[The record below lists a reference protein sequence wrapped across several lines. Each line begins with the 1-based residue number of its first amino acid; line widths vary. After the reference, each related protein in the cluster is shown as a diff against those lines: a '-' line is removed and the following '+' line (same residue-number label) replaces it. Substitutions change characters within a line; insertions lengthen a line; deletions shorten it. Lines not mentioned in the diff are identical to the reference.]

1 MRSGEHNVELP
12 LVELDLLATDTAHT
26 VHDDQSIRADPVHK
40 FAKRLDLAEHAG
52 ARVNVGDGQDLVL
65 LLLQCLLDLVQL
77 WAVADGRLQ
86 LCRLCAICLEAVC
99 KGVGKVTGVQDKDV
113 IAGLGKVGGDLVP
126 AEGAGARE
134 DEGLRGR
141 ISRLEEL
148 AQV

>member
-1 MRSGEHNVELP
+1 
-12 LVELDLLATDTAHT
+12 
-26 VHDDQSIRADPVHK
+26 
-40 FAKRLDLAEHAG
+40 
-52 ARVNVGDGQDLVL
+52 
-65 LLLQCLLDLVQL
+65 
-77 WAVADGRLQ
+77 
-86 LCRLCAICLEAVC
+86 
-99 KGVGKVTGVQDKDV
+99 VQDKDV